1 MSDVTEIIE
10 KQIKKYGKKR
20 ETLMPVLQSIVEKK
34 HYLTE
39 DSMLEVAKNLEI
51 SAAEVYGTASFYS
64 FLDIKERGEFVIR
77 ICKSITCDM
86 KGKNEIIKALENKLK
101 IKFGE
106 TTPDKKFSLLLT
118 NCIGWCD
125 KSPAMLIND
134 EVYTELTPQKAVK
147 IIQDYYKK

>member
-20 ETLMPVLQSIVEKK
+20 EALMPVLQSIVEKK

>member
-10 KQIKKYGKKR
+10 KQIDKYGKKR
-20 ETLMPVLQSIVEKK
+20 ETLIPVLQSIVEKK

-39 DSMLEVAKNLEI
+39 ESMLEVAKNLEI

-64 FLDIKERGEFVIR
+64 FLDIEERGEYVIR

-101 IKFGE
+101 IKCGE
-106 TTPDKKFSLLLT
+106 TTTDKKFSLLLT

-134 EVYTELTPQKAVK
+134 EVYTELTPQTAVK